1 MFDLIIIG
9 GGMAGMTSA
18 IYALRESKKVL
29 VLEKESIGGQITQ
42 SPKVQNYP
50 SFAEISGSELADKT
64 FEQMLALGA
73 EFEVEDVQKIEKEN
87 KIFKVTTDYNTYQAK
102 AIVLATGMKHRTLGL
117 AEEEKF
123 VGRGVYYCAI
133 CDGPFFAGQEVS
145 VIGGGNSALQF
156 AIMLSGYCSKVHM
169 FVRSSACSGE
179 QALVDKVKNTSNIE
193 IVYGVS
199 AVALNGDDTLA
210 SITFKRV
217 DGSTF
222 EHETKAVFVA
232 VGQVP
237 NNKMFENLVE
247 LDKYGYVVA
256 DENCKTSCDGVF
268 AAGDCR
274 VKSVRQVA
282 TAIGDGATAA
292 TFACR
297 YIDLN

>member
-18 IYALRESKKVL
+18 IYALRENKKVL
-29 VLEKESIGGQITQ
+29 ILEKESIGGQITQ

-73 EFEVEDVQKIEKEN
+73 EFEVEDVQKIEKGSDFFT
-87 KIFKVTTDYNTYQAK
+87 ITTDYNTYQAK
-102 AIVLATGMKHRTLGL
+102 AVVLATGMKHRTLGL
-117 AEEEKF
+117 AEEGKF
-123 VGRGVYYCAI
+123 VGKGVYYCAI

-145 VIGGGNSALQF
+145 VIGGGNSALQY
-156 AIMLSGYCSKVHM
+156 AIMLSGYCSKVCM

-179 QALVDKVKNTSNIE
+179 QALIDKVKSISNIE

-199 AVALNGDDTLA
+199 AVALNGTDTLD
-210 SITFKRV
+210 SITFKRR

-222 EHETKAVFVA
+222 EHKTKAVFVA

-237 NNKMFENLVE
+237 NNKMFENVVE
-247 LDKYGYVVA
+247 LDKYGYIVA
-256 DENCKTSCDGVF
+256 DENCKTSCDGIY

-282 TAIGDGATAA
+282 TAVGDGATAA

>member
-18 IYALRESKKVL
+18 IYALRENKKVL

-64 FEQMLALGA
+64 FDQMLALGA
-73 EFEVEDVQKIEKEN
+73 EFEVEDVQKIEKEG
-87 KIFKVTTDYNTYQAK
+87 KLFKVTTDYNTYQAK

-117 AEEEKF
+117 AGEENL

-133 CDGPFFAGQEVS
+133 CDGPFFAGQEVA
-145 VIGGGNSALQF
+145 VIGGGNSALQY
-156 AIMLSGYCSKVHM
+156 AIMLSGYCSKVNV
-169 FVRSSACSGE
+169 FVRSANFVGE
-179 QALVDKVKNTSNIE
+179 QALIEKVKNTPNIE
-193 IVYGVS
+193 VTYQASSI
-199 AVALNGDDTLA
+199 ALNGEDALE
-210 SITFKRV
+210 SITFKRA
-217 DGSTF
+217 DGSMF
-222 EHETKAVFVA
+222 EHRTKAVFVA

-237 NNKMFENLVE
+237 NNKMFENLVV
-247 LDKYGYVVA
+247 LDKYGYIIT
-256 DENCKTSCDGVF
+256 DENGKTSCDGVY

-274 VKSVRQVA
+274 VKAIRQVA
-282 TAIGDGATAA
+282 TAVGDGATAA

>member
-18 IYALRESKKVL
+18 IYALRENKKVL

-64 FEQMLALGA
+64 FEQMIALGVD
-73 EFEVEDVQKIEKEN
+73 FEVEDVQKIEKQD

-102 AIVLATGMKHRTLGL
+102 AVVLATGMKHRTLGL
-117 AEEEKF
+117 AEEERF

-145 VIGGGNSALQF
+145 VIGGGNSALQY

-169 FVRSSACSGE
+169 FVRSQTCSGE
-179 QALVDKVKNTSNIE
+179 QALIDKVQNTPNIE
-193 IVYGVS
+193 IVYGAS
-199 AVALNGDDTLA
+199 AVALNGEDTLS
-210 SITFKRV
+210 SITFKCV

-222 EHETKAVFVA
+222 EHATKAVFVA

-247 LDKYGYVVA
+247 LDKYGYIIA
-256 DENCKTSCDGVF
+256 DENCKTSCDGIF